1 MSPAGYWEVTE
12 EEGGWLPILR
22 VPTWI
27 RDGPRE
33 PGPWTPLRCSPSAS
47 GPKGLWSQRGR
58 NNFCPGLRRELPRRA
73 CWVQAG
79 GLGVPAP
86 GSPPPTLWPC
96 SPAPPRTLPP
106 LLPPPWSPLGPAR
119 ACSVRGPQYMWTNA
133 RVHT

>member
-1 MSPAGYWEVTE
+1 MSPAGYWEVTQ
-12 EEGGWLPILR
+12 EEGGWLPLLR

-33 PGPWTPLRCSPSAS
+33 PGAWTPLRCSPSAS

-58 NNFCPGLRRELPRRA
+58 NNFCLGLRRELPRRA

-96 SPAPPRTLPP
+96 SPAALPRHAHCPPSAPTVV
-106 LLPPPWSPLGPAR
+106 SPGP
-119 ACSVRGPQYMWTNA
+119 SQSL
-133 RVHT
+133 

>member
-12 EEGGWLPILR
+12 EEGGRLPILR

-33 PGPWTPLRCSPSAS
+33 QGAWTPLPCSPSAL

-58 NNFCPGLRRELPRRA
+58 NNFCLGLRREFPRRA
-73 CWVQAG
+73 CWVQPG

-86 GSPPPTLWPC
+86 GLPTTRPVALQPC
-96 SPAPPRTLPP
+96 PATHTAP

-119 ACSVRGPQYMWTNA
+119 A
-133 RVHT
+133 